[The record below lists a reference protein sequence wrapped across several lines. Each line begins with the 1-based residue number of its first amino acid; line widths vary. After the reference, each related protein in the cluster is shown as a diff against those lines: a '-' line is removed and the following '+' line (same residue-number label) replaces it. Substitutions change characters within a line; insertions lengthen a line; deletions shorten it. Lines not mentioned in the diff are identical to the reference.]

1 MRKQL
6 NKIISALSIFALI
19 IFPIKPS
26 NAAEIVSWQSR
37 PSLTIF
43 LSIDCRFAAEA
54 VATVKEL
61 SDKHA
66 GKFNILYKYL
76 PNPNSTNIMEEKAL
90 VLSEGYGK
98 FIPFYR
104 ALSKQ
109 PAPRSESTILN
120 TARKIGLPK
129 EFGLELESPLASVAL
144 ERAGVLTTSL
154 AIKYSPTILLNG
166 IKLEG
171 ARSVTELEAILQL
184 GGKNNELY

>member
-6 NKIISALSIFALI
+6 NKIITTLSIFSLI

-26 NAAEIVSWQSR
+26 NAAEIFSWQSR

-54 VATVKEL
+54 VATVKKL
-61 SDKHA
+61 SDKNA

-76 PNPNSTNIMEEKAL
+76 PNPNSTNIIEEKAL
-90 VLSEGYGK
+90 VLSESYGK

-104 ALSKQ
+104 ALSKH
-109 PAPRSESTILN
+109 PVPRSERTILN

-129 EFGLELESPLASVAL
+129 EFGLELENPLASVAL
-144 ERAGVLTTSL
+144 EQAGVLTTSL

-171 ARSVTELEAILQL
+171 TKNVTELEAILRL
-184 GGKNNELY
+184 TGKINENY